1 MPSWTL
7 PLEILE
13 AVTDFARESRTAAM
27 PNYGVLHSMAL
38 PHVAGWIDKV
48 TVLSAAREYMPLGLL
63 GGLLPNIPAF
73 TFSIDVDIYPPTYIA
88 AFVQFHGV
96 RRLQLRDMHFPNEI
110 VLWRLVSAF
119 AHVEHL
125 TLHGFRLKA
134 RPSTTTARC
143 SQATRLPEGLKTIH
157 LQGVQGVL
165 ITFLRN
171 LGLTLPHD
179 KIRNIWFNSQLSRST
194 FKAFWF

>member
-1 MPSWTL
+1 
-7 PLEILE
+7 
-13 AVTDFARESRTAAM
+13 M

-38 PHVAGWIDKV
+38 VCRAVRPRAQYNLLRHVVLQNAVQLHRVLALLRTQPHVAGWIKEV

-73 TFSIDVDIYPPTYIA
+73 TLSIDADIYPPTYIA

-110 VLWRLVSAF
+110 VLWRLVRAF

-157 LQGVQGVL
+157 LQVRP
-165 ITFLRN
+165 FMHRY
-171 LGLTLPHD
+171 
-179 KIRNIWFNSQLSRST
+179 SS
-194 FKAFWF
+194 